1 MAILVDANTHVL
13 VQGITGRQGAFHTRA
28 MLRYGT
34 RVKAGVTPGKGG
46 QSVEGVPVYDSVEEA
61 LANHPSINTSLI
73 MVPAAYAADAVYE
86 ALDNGIKLVVIITE
100 HVPVHDTL
108 KFVRYASLQGAR
120 VIGPNCP
127 GVITPGAAKVGIMP
141 GHIFKQGGVG
151 IVSRSGTLTYEIAY
165 AVTLKGLG
173 QSTCVGIGGDPVVGM
188 DFIEV
193 LEMFRKDPGTEA
205 VVLIGEIGG
214 DMEERAA
221 AYIRETN
228 YPKPVV
234 AYIAGRTAPPEK
246 RMGHAGAI
254 ISMGA
259 GDAES
264 KVKALTAAGVYVA
277 STPSEVAEKLSKLQG
292 HSKINR

>member
-34 RVKAGVTPGKGG
+34 RVEAGVTPGKGG

-61 LANHPSINTSLI
+61 LANHPSINTSLT

-292 HSKINR
+292 YSKINR

>member
-34 RVKAGVTPGKGG
+34 RVEAGVTPGKGG

-73 MVPAAYAADAVYE
+73 MVPAANAADAVYE

-292 HSKINR
+292 YSKINR

>member
-34 RVKAGVTPGKGG
+34 RVEAGVTPGKGG

-173 QSTCVGIGGDPVVGM
+173 QSTCVGIGGDQVVGM

-193 LEMFRKDPGTEA
+193 LEMFRRDPGTEA

-228 YPKPVV
+228 YLKPVV

>member
-34 RVKAGVTPGKGG
+34 RVEAGVTPGKGG

-193 LEMFRKDPGTEA
+193 LEMFRKDPGTGA

>member
-34 RVKAGVTPGKGG
+34 RVEAGVTPGKGG

-165 AVTLKGLG
+165 AITLKGLG

>member
-34 RVKAGVTPGKGG
+34 RVEAGVTPGKGG

-61 LANHPSINTSLI
+61 LANHPPINTSLI

-277 STPSEVAEKLSKLQG
+277 SKPSEVAEKLSKLQG
-292 HSKINR
+292 YSKINR

>member
-34 RVKAGVTPGKGG
+34 RVEAGVTPGKGG

-61 LANHPSINTSLI
+61 LANHPSINTSLV

-141 GHIFKQGGVG
+141 GYIFKQGGVG

>member
-34 RVKAGVTPGKGG
+34 RVEAGVTPGKGG

-264 KVKALTAAGVYVA
+264 KVKALTAASVYVA